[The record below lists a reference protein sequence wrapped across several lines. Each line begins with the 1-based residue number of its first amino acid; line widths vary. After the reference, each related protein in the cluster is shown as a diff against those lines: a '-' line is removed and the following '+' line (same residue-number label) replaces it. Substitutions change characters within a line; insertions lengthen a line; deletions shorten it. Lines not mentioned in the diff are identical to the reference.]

1 MYTTTEEIRDMS
13 GITTSDITDVELMR
27 ILQRAQA
34 KVNSD
39 ISQTIY
45 EEPIFAIDNYR
56 MNRID
61 GSNVTYYVKNSYFW
75 FLGDLNNDGALSI
88 SDIEVWQYDI
98 GSATKSQLTVAT
110 INERGYFTLSTAPN
124 PGVRLTVTYR
134 VCPVSINA
142 PDILVKIATEE
153 LSSAMARVHIDAGAY
168 EKVTLRDLTIQK
180 SPDSFKAG
188 MDRYRDVITQ
198 INDRWLACA
207 VKADKREM
215 DLSLLGIAD
224 MNQRVDMGGVNTEN
238 LYGGSNLVK

>member
-1 MYTTTEEIRDMS
+1 MVYTTTEEIRDMS
-13 GITTSDITDVELMR
+13 GISTTDVTDVELMR

-45 EEPIFAIDNYR
+45 EEPIYAIDNYR

-61 GSNVTYYVKNSYFW
+61 GSNITYYVKNSYFW
-75 FLGDLNNDGALSI
+75 FLGDLDNDGELSV
-88 SDIEVWQYDI
+88 SDVQVWQYDLS
-98 GSATKSQLTVAT
+98 SATKSQLTVLT
-110 INERGYFTLSTAPN
+110 IDERGSFTLSAAPS

-134 VCPVSINA
+134 VCPVSINT

-153 LSSAMARVHIDAGAY
+153 LATAMARVHIDAGAY
-168 EKVTLRDLTIQK
+168 ERITLRDLTIQK

-188 MDRYRDVITQ
+188 MDRYREIITQ

-207 VKADKREM
+207 VTSDKREV
-215 DLSLLGIAD
+215 DLSLLQISD
-224 MNQRVDMGGVNTEN
+224 MDQRVDTGLNMDG
-238 LYGGSNLVK
+238 LNLVK